1 MIVIPIYFGMYVS
14 NRNVGMASYG
24 ILQIPT
30 TSRLATLLADHE
42 CVRALSHLR
51 LRESKKGCT
60 QTGHLGWRQYPK
72 SLSVTTKITW
82 QLVPRI
88 SMGCSSNSLGSFS

>member
-24 ILQIPT
+24 ILQIPI
-30 TSRLATLLADHE
+30 SRLATLLADHE
-42 CVRALSHLR
+42 CVRLLSHLR
-51 LRESKKGCT
+51 LRESKKGRT

-72 SLSVTTKITW
+72 SLSVTTKTTW

-88 SMGCSSNSLGSFS
+88 SVGCSSNSLGSFS